1 MVKGLHTAALGML
14 PKTIKMDV
22 IANNIANVNT
32 TGYKKSNL
40 FQRELIKADLVGKDK
55 NLSDPIYKIPE
66 TFDIDFSQ
74 GRMDQTQSPLDFAIE
89 GEGFFVIDTDNGLR
103 YTRNGHFTL
112 SNDGALTTSDG
123 YNVLGEGGQIYIPD
137 LHRNQINQLTIT
149 KEGDILLGK
158 TKIDKL
164 QVIHFPADETGHN
177 VLKYEGN
184 NLYTAP
190 DDYSHESVN
199 TNDYR
204 IHQGFLEASN
214 VNVLNE
220 MVEMMHLNIA
230 MQIDQKVIKTQ
241 DSSLQQAN
249 DVGKLQ

>member
-55 NLSDPIYKIPE
+55 ELSDPIYKIPE

-74 GRMDQTQSPLDFAIE
+74 GRIEETKNTLDVAIE
-89 GEGFFVIDTDNGLR
+89 GEGFFVIDTENGLK
-103 YTRNGHFTL
+103 YTRNGNFTL
-112 SNDGALTTSDG
+112 SNDSALITNDG
-123 YNVLGEGGQIYIPD
+123 HKVLGEGGEIYIPD
-137 LHRNQINQLTIT
+137 LHKVSIDQLTIT
-149 KEGDILLGK
+149 KEGNLFLGRN
-158 TKIDKL
+158 KIDKL
-164 QVIHFPADETGHN
+164 QVVSFPENEIGHN

-190 DDYSHESVN
+190 DEYSYESVN
-199 TNDYR
+199 SRNYN
-204 IHQGFLEASN
+204 IHQGFLETSN
-214 VNVLNE
+214 VNVLDE
-220 MVEMMHLNIA
+220 MVQMIHLNIA

-241 DSSLQQAN
+241 DASLQQAN